1 MYSFPRLAIS
11 WLLWKSSYAAFKL
24 LRYEPDTG
32 ILMDRTGSLNNL
44 SITEDRR
51 VSPLREL
58 LRVMWKRLW
67 VIGVTA
73 AVLTGLAVGLSLSV
87 TPMYESSVK
96 LLVGQDQGITETPS
110 DVIGLQQLTVT
121 MAEGVS
127 SRRIAEAVIQQ
138 HDLQMT
144 PTEFLDRLSV
154 EQIAATQ
161 YILVSY
167 RDPDPQR
174 AQLVANTIGEE
185 FSQQI
190 SKVGPSANA
199 ITATVWD
206 RANLPQSPVSPN
218 LLLNVSLALFLGIL
232 LGTGLVFLLEFLD
245 DSWRSPDEVE
255 QMSGVPTFGVI
266 PEIRIPTGKKDQ
278 YQDVLNSPEDSTVPN
293 AQRVKTT
300 DILAKRLVTALS
312 PESAASEDM
321 LAKRLATV
329 LSPESAASEA
339 YRTLRTNLLY
349 AHVDNPP
356 KVIVLTSPGQG
367 EGKSTTCA
375 NLGVVLAQ
383 AGKNTLL
390 LDCDLRRP
398 VIHKFFGLRN
408 LSGVVDVLVE
418 ARKVQEVWNEPVPGL
433 KVLASGRI
441 PPNPTE
447 LLGTK
452 RFAEMLAGFREIFD
466 YVLVDA
472 PPEGPVSDSAILATR
487 GDGVLLVLDAQN
499 TRKANLQQAIRGLG
513 IVEANVFGTVMN
525 NVKIP
530 ERSYYY
536 YGHHGSSRK

>member
-1 MYSFPRLAIS
+1 
-11 WLLWKSSYAAFKL
+11 
-24 LRYEPDTG
+24 
-32 ILMDRTGSLNNL
+32 LMERTGSLNHL

-51 VSPLREL
+51 VSPLREF
-58 LRVMWKRLW
+58 LRIIWKRLW
-67 VIGVTA
+67 VIGVA
-73 AVLTGLAVGLSLSV
+73 VAVLTGLAVGLTLSL

-96 LLVGQDQGITETPS
+96 LLVGQDRGITETPS
-110 DVIGLQQLTVT
+110 DVLGLQQLTVT

-127 SRRIAEAVIQQ
+127 SRRIAEDVIQQ

-144 PTEFLDRLSV
+144 PTEFLEDRLSV

-185 FSQQI
+185 FSQQV
-190 SKVGPSANA
+190 SEVSPRANA

-206 RANLPQSPVSPN
+206 RANLPQRPASPN

-255 QMSGVPTFGVI
+255 QRSGVPTFGVI
-266 PEIRIPTGKKDQ
+266 PEIQIPTGKKGQ
-278 YQDVLNSPEDSTVPN
+278 HQDVLNSLEDSTVPN
-293 AQRVKTT
+293 AQRLPAT
-300 DILAKRLVTALS
+300 DILAKRLV
-312 PESAASEDM
+312 
-321 LAKRLATV
+321 TV

-339 YRTLRTNLLY
+339 YRTLRTNLLF
-349 AHVDNPP
+349 ALVDDPP
-356 KVIVLTSPGQG
+356 KVIVLTSPGPG

-383 AGKNTLL
+383 AGKKTLL
-390 LDCDLRRP
+390 LDCDLRKP

-408 LSGVVDVLVE
+408 LSGMVDVLVE
-418 ARKVQEVWNEPVPGL
+418 ERKVQEVWNEPVPGV

-447 LLGTK
+447 LLGTQ
-452 RFAEMLAGFREIFD
+452 RFAEMLAGFRDIFD

-472 PPEGPVSDSAILATR
+472 PPEEPVSDSAILATR

-499 TRKANLQQAIRGLG
+499 TRKTHLQQAIRGLE
-513 IVEANVFGTVMN
+513 IVGANVFGTVMN
-525 NVKIP
+525 NVKLP

-536 YGHHGSSRK
+536 YGYGHHDSSRK

>member
-1 MYSFPRLAIS
+1 MV
-11 WLLWKSSYAAFKL
+11 
-24 LRYEPDTG
+24 
-32 ILMDRTGSLNNL
+32 RTGSLNDL
-44 SITEDRR
+44 SITEDRD

-58 LRVMWKRLW
+58 LRVIWKRLW

-73 AVLTGLAVGLSLSV
+73 AVLTGLAVGLSLSL

-96 LLVGQDQGITETPS
+96 LLVGQDRGITDTPS
-110 DVIGLQQLTVT
+110 DVLGLQQLTVT

-127 SRRIAEAVIQQ
+127 SRRIAKAVIQQ

-144 PTEFLDRLSV
+144 PTEFIEDRLSV

-161 YILVSY
+161 YILVTY

-190 SKVGPSANA
+190 SEVGPSANA

-206 RANLPQSPVSPN
+206 RANLPQRPASPN

-255 QMSGVPTFGVI
+255 QRSGVPTFGVI
-266 PEIRIPTGKKDQ
+266 PEIRIPTSKKGQ
-278 YQDVLNSPEDSTVPN
+278 HQDVLNSLEDSTVPN

-300 DILAKRLVTALS
+300 DILAKRLV
-312 PESAASEDM
+312 
-321 LAKRLATV
+321 TV

-408 LSGVVDVLVE
+408 LSGMVEVLVE
-418 ARKVQEVWNEPVPGL
+418 ERKVQEVWNEPIPEL

-447 LLGTK
+447 LLGTQ
-452 RFAEMLAGFREIFD
+452 RFAEMLAGFRDIFD

-472 PPEGPVSDSAILATR
+472 PPEGPVSDSAVLATR
-487 GDGVLLVLDAQN
+487 GDGVLLVLDAQH
-499 TRKANLQQAIRGLG
+499 TRKAHLQQAMRGLE
-513 IVEANVFGTVMN
+513 IVGANVFGTVMN
-525 NVKIP
+525 NVKLP
-530 ERSYYY
+530 ARSDYY
-536 YGHHGSSRK
+536 YGHYSSFRK